1 MRRALVALLE
11 ASVPASFPPVVA
23 AAADVAVIVD
33 VAVGV
38 VVAAAAVLL
47 QSLPFPRRAV
57 CAARTNNGHER
68 K

>member
-23 AAADVAVIVD
+23 AVDVAVIVD
-33 VAVGV
+33 VAAAVVV
-38 VVAAAAVLL
+38 VVAAAALL

-57 CAARTNNGHER
+57 CAARTNNGHEC